1 MDAYNLGNNREEVL
15 DKLLGGSFIACLPAL
30 QASLNVDS
38 FIHVLTSLAN
48 ARIMQQW
55 I

>member
-1 MDAYNLGNNREEVL
+1 MGADNLGNNRKEVL
-15 DKLLGGSFIACLPAL
+15 DKLLRGSFIACLPAL
-30 QASLNVDS
+30 QASVDVDG
-38 FIHVLTSLAN
+38 FIHVPSSLAN